1 MLPYRTLNCNG
12 KLVSLQHPAVMGIVN
27 VNSDSFYA
35 GSRSVLEKEVLSRL
49 EAMVEQGGAMVDLGA
64 MSSRPGSTIIDP
76 EEEWTRLSA
85 VLPAVRKSFP
95 DLILSI
101 DTVHSQTAHKSLD
114 LGVDIINDISGGT
127 YDPEMF
133 AVVGQYDAPFVLM
146 HMQGRPE
153 NMQVNPHYD
162 NVVAEVFD
170 FFVAQISRAEA
181 RDIVDLILDPGFGF
195 GKSLSHNYELLQN
208 LHAFEILRFP
218 LLAGVS
224 RKGMIQKI
232 LDVDA
237 ANALNGTTAVHM
249 LALMRG
255 ARILRVHDVG
265 AAMECVKIWEKFNN
279 PDVDI
284 SEPWAYIIG

>member
-49 EAMVEQGGAMVDLGA
+49 EAMVEQGGAMLDLGA

-153 NMQVNPHYD
+153 NMQVNRYPM
-162 NVVAEVFD
+162 
-170 FFVAQISRAEA
+170 SRAA
-181 RDIVDLILDPGFGF
+181 TRFGN
-195 GKSLSHNYELLQN
+195 KRTWRH
-208 LHAFEILRFP
+208 R
-218 LLAGVS
+218 
-224 RKGMIQKI
+224 
-232 LDVDA
+232 
-237 ANALNGTTAVHM
+237 
-249 LALMRG
+249 
-255 ARILRVHDVG
+255 
-265 AAMECVKIWEKFNN
+265 
-279 PDVDI
+279 
-284 SEPWAYIIG
+284 